1 LLPRLRRFAL
11 SLSRDASD
19 ADDLTQQTLEKAL
32 RARDQWQAGT
42 RLDSWLY
49 RIMRNAWIDAR
60 RARAR
65 TLRVT
70 ALEEEGVHVGEDPRP
85 GLEASLEAERVR
97 RAMESL
103 PDDQRLALALV
114 LVEGC
119 SYDEAA
125 AILDIPIG
133 TLSSRL
139 VRGRTALLARLG
151 GA

>member
-1 LLPRLRRFAL
+1 MRRFAL
-11 SLSRDASD
+11 SLSRDPAD

-32 RARDQWQAGT
+32 RARDQWKAGT

-65 TLRVT
+65 LSRVT
-70 ALEEEGVHVGEDPRP
+70 APEEEGAQVGEDPRP
-85 GLEASLEAERVR
+85 ALEVGLEAERVK
-97 RAMESL
+97 RAMDQL
-103 PDDQRLALALV
+103 PDEQRLAVALV
-114 LVEGC
+114 LVEGW

-125 AILDIPIG
+125 AILNIPIG
-133 TLSSRL
+133 TLASRL

>member
-1 LLPRLRRFAL
+1 LRRFAL
-11 SLSRDASD
+11 SLSRDPAD

-42 RLDSWLY
+42 RLESWLY

-65 TLRVT
+65 ASRVT
-70 ALEEEGVHVGEDPRP
+70 APEEEAAKVGEDPRP
-85 GLEASLEAERVR
+85 ALEAGLELARVR
-97 RAMESL
+97 RAMGQL
-103 PDDQRLALALV
+103 PDDQRLAVALV

-119 SYDEAA
+119 SYEEAA
-125 AILDIPIG
+125 AVLNIPVG

-139 VRGRTALLARLG
+139 VRGRTALLAVLG

>member
-1 LLPRLRRFAL
+1 MRRFAL
-11 SLSRDASD
+11 SLSRNAAD

-65 TLRVT
+65 ALRVI
-70 ALEEEGVHVGEDPRP
+70 APEEEGAQVGEDPRP
-85 GLEASLEAERVR
+85 NLEAGLEVQRVR
-97 RAMESL
+97 RAMEQL
-103 PDDQRLALALV
+103 PDDQRLAVALV

-119 SYDEAA
+119 SYEEAA
-125 AILDIPIG
+125 AVLNIPIG

>member
-1 LLPRLRRFAL
+1 LRRFAL
-11 SLSRDASD
+11 SLSRDPAD

-32 RARDQWQAGT
+32 RARDQWQPGT

-65 TLRVT
+65 TLRMT
-70 ALEEEGVHVGEDPRP
+70 APEEEGVQVGEDPRP
-85 GLEASLEAERVR
+85 SLEAGLEAQRVR
-97 RAMESL
+97 RAMEQL
-103 PDDQRLALALV
+103 PDDQRVAVALV

-119 SYDEAA
+119 AYEEAA
-125 AILDIPIG
+125 AILSIPIG

-139 VRGRTALLARLG
+139 VRGRTALLRLLG
-151 GA
+151 GD